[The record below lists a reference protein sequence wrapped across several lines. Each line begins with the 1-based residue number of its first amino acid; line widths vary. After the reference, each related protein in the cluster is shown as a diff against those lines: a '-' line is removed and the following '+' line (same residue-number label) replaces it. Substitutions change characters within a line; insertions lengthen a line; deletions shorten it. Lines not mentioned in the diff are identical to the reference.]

1 MKTLLS
7 ILLVISVLSSHLF
20 ANPADIK
27 ENQRLSGLWEYKSI
41 SHEGGKAI
49 PNQGYFLFHNGKF
62 IQHAIDTGMSQMGKV
77 GQAHAGTYSIDN
89 GIYYFDVELG
99 IIVSPD
105 QEQKTNVRRKGRNH
119 ASILLDNNT
128 LKLSFDENSVQ
139 LLEKTGD
146 GKVEIHAYENGYL
159 AFSEDRFILIYL
171 NGESYLS
178 ASGLF
183 TKLEDALELHAEL
196 MITVMD
202 NQVTY
207 SDNVDL
213 QLGLDRQQLYLPE
226 GRTLQLES
234 KR

>member
-7 ILLVISVLSSHLF
+7 ILLFISVLSSHLF
-20 ANPADIK
+20 ASPADIK
-27 ENQRLSGLWEYKSI
+27 EDQRLSGLWEYKSI
-41 SHEGGKAI
+41 SHKGGKVT

-62 IQHAIDTGMSQMGKV
+62 IQHTIDTGMSQMEKV
-77 GQAHAGTYSIDN
+77 GQAHAGTYSIEN

-139 LLEKTGD
+139 LLEKIGN

-159 AFSEDRFILIYL
+159 AFSGDRFILIYL
-171 NGESYLS
+171 NGDSYLS

-183 TKLEDALELHAEL
+183 TKLEDALELHAEF

-213 QLGLDRQQLYLPE
+213 QLSSNKKQLYLPE
-226 GRTLQLES
+226 GGTLQLKS
-234 KR
+234 NR

>member
-7 ILLVISVLSSHLF
+7 ILLFISVLSSHLF
-20 ANPADIK
+20 ASPADIK
-27 ENQRLSGLWEYKSI
+27 EDQRLSGLWEYKSI
-41 SHEGGKAI
+41 SHKGGKVT

-62 IQHAIDTGMSQMGKV
+62 IQHTIDTRVSHMEKV
-77 GQAHAGTYSIDN
+77 GQAHVGTYSIEN
-89 GIYYFDVELG
+89 GISYFDVELG

-105 QEQKTNVRRKGRNH
+105 QEQKTNVRRKGSNH
-119 ASILLDNNT
+119 ASILLDNNR

-139 LLEKTGD
+139 LLEKIGD

-171 NGESYLS
+171 DGDSYLS

-183 TKLEDALELHAEL
+183 TKLEDALELHAEF

-213 QLGLDRQQLYLPE
+213 QLSSNKKQLYLPE
-226 GRTLQLES
+226 GGTLQLKS
-234 KR
+234 NR